1 MKPPSEQALKNT
13 ILANGT
19 VSSADIAN
27 AFGVSK
33 PTAIKLLGKIGCVA
47 MGNSVGRT
55 YALPRPVGELGASW
69 NLYRVDESANV
80 ETVGKLASTNAGYY
94 LDGAY
99 PALFGKEFKSKLFP
113 SLPWFLHEHRPQGF
127 IGRNIV
133 YNLNKSF
140 GISKELNSWS
150 DSDILEYAVRF
161 GSDLAGS
168 LIVGE
173 AAKSAFLAGGKP
185 FIDESSRK
193 ERYPELA
200 EQAVS
205 NGVPRSS
212 AAGEQ
217 PKFCATV
224 KGEDGSFRNVIVKF
238 SGKTD
243 NDINRRWA
251 DLLTAEY
258 TALKILKKYGFPA
271 ADAELLTAKKRVFLE
286 YSRIDRAGRYGRRGT
301 SSLAGIDA
309 AFIGAGGGPWAEAM
323 RNAAEYFAKGDIET
337 VERLYNF
344 GLAIGNTDMHFGN
357 ISFFVGR
364 DLPFKLAPAYDMLP
378 MYYAPLSD
386 GTLRNEPLPSIPP
399 TAESREMAGDFW
411 QTLAESGNVGKNF
424 KRIAEDNADL
434 LQ

>member
-173 AAKSAFLAGGKP
+173 TAKSAFLA
-185 FIDESSRK
+185 
-193 ERYPELA
+193 L
-200 EQAVS
+200 
-205 NGVPRSS
+205 
-212 AAGEQ
+212 
-217 PKFCATV
+217 
-224 KGEDGSFRNVIVKF
+224 
-238 SGKTD
+238 
-243 NDINRRWA
+243 
-251 DLLTAEY
+251 
-258 TALKILKKYGFPA
+258 
-271 ADAELLTAKKRVFLE
+271 
-286 YSRIDRAGRYGRRGT
+286 RAR
-301 SSLAGIDA
+301 A
-309 AFIGAGGGPWAEAM
+309 
-323 RNAAEYFAKGDIET
+323 
-337 VERLYNF
+337 
-344 GLAIGNTDMHFGN
+344 
-357 ISFFVGR
+357 
-364 DLPFKLAPAYDMLP
+364 
-378 MYYAPLSD
+378 
-386 GTLRNEPLPSIPP
+386 
-399 TAESREMAGDFW
+399 
-411 QTLAESGNVGKNF
+411 
-424 KRIAEDNADL
+424 
-434 LQ
+434 